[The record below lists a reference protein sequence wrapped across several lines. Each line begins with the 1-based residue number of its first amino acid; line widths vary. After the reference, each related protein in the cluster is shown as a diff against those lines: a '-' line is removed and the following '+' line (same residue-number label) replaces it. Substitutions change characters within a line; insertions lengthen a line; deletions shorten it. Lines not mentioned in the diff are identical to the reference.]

1 MTILKRVF
9 VLGLV
14 YAISLSI
21 PLESRY
27 GTVWADGEIDEL
39 DMVYIPG
46 GEVLIGD
53 HSTIRDPANPI
64 GWGEERPVHAVYISS
79 FYIGRGEMTNQE
91 YCDFLNHAD
100 VKVVV
105 GSAHGDIVYA
115 ASDDS
120 NSYPYTPVSPLG
132 ADSMIAYNEGDGTFS
147 LRTREGQEMGDFPI
161 VEVSWYGAAAYC
173 NWRSVYEGY
182 EPCYNLSTWEC
193 DFSKNGYRL
202 PTEHEWEYA
211 ARGGLHDP
219 YYDYPWPS
227 NSIDY
232 AKANYG
238 NINNEPLNN
247 PRGWSIHPYL
257 TKAGDYD
264 AANGYGLFDMA
275 GNAWEWCNDWYS
287 YATGGAGYGYDV
299 PYDNPTGPTGSYN
312 VNRVVRGG
320 CWQRSGFYCRVSCRT
335 GSGFVP
341 DFMDNRMGFRIAR
354 PFSGTN
360 TPPGLTMVNLLT
372 GASPDEDFTIT
383 YAVLA
388 AAADASDADGDPIS
402 FRIESVPDG
411 VLLKKNGVDV
421 APGVTLLGVGESLV
435 WTPPAGI
442 TGILA
447 AFTTKAWDELEP
459 SATAVTV
466 PVQVATGS
474 NTPPL
479 LTQVDILTG
488 AEPDQDFTISYDIL
502 AAAADEDDADSDP
515 ISFRIESVSN
525 GVLKKNGV
533 DVIWSSTL
541 LGSGEELVWSPP
553 PGASGIQEAFTTKV
567 WDGVDTNAT
576 AVAVRIQVGSNIPPT
591 LTQVAV
597 ISGAIMDQDFT
608 ISYAALSA
616 AADEADVDGDAI
628 SFRVESVT
636 NGILKKN
643 DVAVTPGSTLLG
655 IGEELVW
662 SPAAGTSGTL
672 EAFTTKAWDGLN
684 VSTTAIPVSVVVDSG
699 ELLPQSIPYAEYFS
713 SGLPGPAAGWEY
725 YSTDEGRISVEEG
738 MLRMDDDTISAP
750 AVYSLNE
757 AILHLDLAGASK
769 VTLTLDHV
777 NPVEATGDEYHSLPT
792 QSNFTGHANGDG
804 IAFSNDGD
812 IWYPLTNLNSS
823 FTGKRFDLDAAVQA
837 SGIAYTSDFQL
848 KFQQYDNASWPDD
861 GRAFDNI
868 LISSGLSNQEGFPDL
883 TCLFGDSSLPS
894 SIVVGTAAKG
904 KVQVYVIN
912 QGIGPVRRNQKFD
925 ARILARPEGA
935 TDDQN
940 DIVLT
945 ASENLS
951 VGHLKAGKYKKLK
964 FSVSIPE
971 DFPKDDY
978 YFIVE
983 IDTLNYIEELEEN
996 NNTVMTSNTFSVWDP
1011 FWDLEADIDDGAELP
1026 VSVISGDGT
1035 KITLPVSVKNIGNV
1049 PLPSEQSIS
1058 IIIVARPA
1066 AHLGTSDFDVFLDS
1080 LDNINISNLKPDKYK
1095 KENFPV
1101 YLPVGMTTEDYV
1113 LLVWVDSAE
1122 QVVEKDETNNID
1134 VTFPFGVLTGFID
1147 LTAQFGKSTLPLEVV
1162 VGQEVKA
1169 KIPVIVTNEGNVSVA
1184 RGRKINIRL
1193 IAHPLADGDY
1203 VELLPADKQILSV
1216 NNLKPGKSKKLNAT
1230 VIIPADLPSG
1240 DYEILTIIDSQN
1252 DVEEANEN
1260 NNIIVHDNL
1269 LSVNS
1274 ASI

>member
-27 GTVWADGEIDEL
+27 GTVWADGEIGEL
-39 DMVYIPG
+39 DMVYISG

-64 GWGEERPVHAVYISS
+64 GWGEERPVHAVYINS

-120 NSYPYTPVSPLG
+120 NSRPYTPVSPLG
-132 ADSMIAYNEGDGTFS
+132 ADSMIAYNDGDGTFS

-173 NWRSVYEGY
+173 NWRSAYEGY
-182 EPCYNLSTWEC
+182 EPCYNLSTLTLEWEC

-202 PTEHEWEYA
+202 PTEHEWEFA

-219 YYDYPWPS
+219 YYDYPWAS
-227 NSIDY
+227 NSIDFS
-232 AKANYG
+232 KANYG
-238 NINNEPLNN
+238 NINNQPLNN

-257 TKAGDYD
+257 TKAGDYPV
-264 AANGYGLFDMA
+264 NGYVLYDMA
-275 GNAWEWCNDWYS
+275 GNTWEWCNDWYS
-287 YATGGAGYGYDV
+287 YQYNNV
-299 PYDNPTGPTGSYN
+299 PYDNPTGPAISPYGH
-312 VNRVVRGG
+312 RVVRGS

-354 PFSGTN
+354 PYSGSN
-360 TPPGLTMVNLLT
+360 TRPGLTFVGLLT
-372 GASPDEDFTIT
+372 GAEPDQDYTIS

-388 AAADASDADGDPIS
+388 AASNAQDADDDPIS
-402 FRIESVPDG
+402 FRVESVPDG
-411 VLLKKNGVDV
+411 ELKKNGGEVI
-421 APGVTLLGVGESLV
+421 PGSTLLGVGESLV
-435 WTPPAGI
+435 WTPPTGI

-447 AFTTKAWDELEP
+447 AFTTKAWDELET

-479 LTQVDILTG
+479 LTQVNILTG

-502 AAAADEDDADSDP
+502 AAAADEIDGDDDP
-515 ISFRIESVSN
+515 ISFRIESVTN

-533 DVIWSSTL
+533 EVIPGTTL
-541 LGSGEELVWSPP
+541 LGIGEELIWSPP
-553 PGASGIQEAFTTKV
+553 PGVFGILEAFSLKV
-567 WDGVDTNAT
+567 WDGLDTNAT
-576 AVAVRIQVGSNIPPT
+576 AVPVRITVGSNTPPT
-591 LTQVAV
+591 LTQVEV
-597 ISGAIMDQDFT
+597 ISGAIQDQDFT
-608 ISYAALSA
+608 ISYATLSA
-616 AADEADVDGDAI
+616 AADEADMDGDAI

-636 NGILKKN
+636 NGVLKKN
-643 DVAVTPGSTLLG
+643 GVAVTPGITLLG

-662 SPAAGTSGTL
+662 SPPGGTLETL
-672 EAFTTKAWDGLN
+672 EAFTVKAWDGLN

-699 ELLPQSIPYAEYFS
+699 ELLPQSIPYIEYFS
-713 SGLPGPAAGWEY
+713 SGLPGAAAGWEY
-725 YSTDEGRISVEEG
+725 YSTAEGRIAVEEG
-738 MLRMDDDTISAP
+738 MLRMDDDTVSNP
-750 AVYSLNE
+750 PVKSLNE
-757 AILHLDLAGASK
+757 AILHLDLAGAK
-769 VTLTLDHV
+769 NVTLTLDHV
-777 NPVEATGDEYHSLPT
+777 NSIEIGQGDENDPLST
-792 QSNFTGHANGDG
+792 QSSFTGHANGDG
-804 IAFSNDGD
+804 ISFSNDG
-812 IWYPLTNLNSS
+812 INWYLLKSLTTS
-823 FTGKRFDLDAAVQA
+823 FTGQRFDLDAAVKA
-837 SGIAYTSDFQL
+837 RGIVYTSAFQL

-868 LISSGLSNQEGFPDL
+868 LISSGPSNQIGLPDL
-883 TCLFGDSSLPS
+883 TCFFADNSLPS
-894 SIVVGTAAKG
+894 SIVAGSAAKG
-904 KVQVYVIN
+904 KVQIYVFN

-925 ARILARPEGA
+925 ARILARPEEA

-951 VGHLKAGKYKKLK
+951 VGHLKPGKYKKLK

-978 YFIVE
+978 YLIVE

-1011 FWDLEADIDDGAELP
+1011 FWDMEADIDDGAKLP

-1049 PLPSEQSIS
+1049 RLPSEQSIS
-1058 IIIVARPA
+1058 ILVVARPA
-1066 AHLGTSDFDVFLDS
+1066 AHLETFEFDVFLDS
-1080 LDNINISNLKPDKYK
+1080 FDNINISNLKPDKYK
-1095 KENFPV
+1095 KQNFQV
-1101 YLPVGMTTEDYV
+1101 YLPLGMTTEDYV

-1122 QVVEKDETNNID
+1122 QVVEKEETNNID

-1147 LTAQFGKSTLPLEVV
+1147 LTAQFGESTLPLEVV

-1193 IAHPLADGDY
+1193 IAHPLAGGDY

-1230 VIIPADLPSG
+1230 VIIPADLPPG

-1252 DVEEANEN
+1252 DVEEDNEN
-1260 NNIIVHDNL
+1260 NNIIVYNNIV
-1269 LSVNS
+1269 SVNP
-1274 ASI
+1274 